1 MIAKSNLKLGK
12 RAKAILLNDAIKIIQ
27 QASWDLKVISQQY
40 PVSTMGE
47 TEYDEYISLVEDQ
60 VVNFS
65 QAVAKLSLLIQR

>member
-1 MIAKSNLKLGK
+1 MTTTSNLKLGK
-12 RAKAILLNDAIKIIQ
+12 RAKALLLNDAIKIIQ

-40 PVSTMGE
+40 PIETMDE
-47 TEYDEYISLVEDQ
+47 TEYAEYISLVEDQ